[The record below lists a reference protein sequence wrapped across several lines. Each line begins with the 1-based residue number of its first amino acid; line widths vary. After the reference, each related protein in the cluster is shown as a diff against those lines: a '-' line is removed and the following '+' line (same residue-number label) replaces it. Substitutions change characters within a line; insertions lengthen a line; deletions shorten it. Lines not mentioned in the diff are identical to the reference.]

1 MSSFFQRGPI
11 FGIEITARAV
21 RTVTLSGSGKDRTI
35 TAASSELP
43 AGAVAEAY
51 SLPNIADSEA
61 LVKAVRQSLAAGGI
75 LPGRAALCLPDAL
88 FRTQTL
94 DFDELPARAADR
106 ERLIRWRLEKTAA
119 FDLLDTDLRC
129 QILKRPKGITVLA
142 CVAKKELIRQHEALL
157 AALGLEAWSILP
169 SSLAVAGFYA
179 PLMAQRSRSYA
190 LSHVTGDSLSTL
202 VAENGGVGFFRC
214 KDVKRSGST
223 DASGRLTRD
232 IADSLHFYAHRDRS
246 QQAELRHLYLS
257 GDRELCDMVASELG
271 TEASLE
277 VRVVS
282 PEQVLPASSGP
293 ADLRDFAAALGAGIS
308 L

>member
-1 MSSFFQRGPI
+1 MSSFFQRAPS

-21 RTVTLSGSGKDRTI
+21 RTVTLSGFGKDRI
-35 TAASSELP
+35 ISAASAELS
-43 AGAVAEAY
+43 AGAVAESY
-51 SLPNIADSEA
+51 SLPNITDMKA
-61 LVKAVRQSLAAGGI
+61 LVKAVSESLAGSRI
-75 LPGRAALCLPDAL
+75 RGRAALCLPDAL

-94 DFDELPARAADR
+94 DFDELPSRAADQ

-119 FDLLDTDLRC
+119 FDLADTDLRC
-129 QILKRPKGITVLA
+129 QVLRRAKGVTVLA
-142 CVAKKELIRQHEALL
+142 CVAKRALIRQHEAML
-157 AALGLEAWSILP
+157 AALGLEPWSILP

-179 PLMAQRSRSYA
+179 PVLVQRSRSYA

-202 VAENGGVGFFRC
+202 VSENGGVGFYRC
-214 KDVKRSGST
+214 KDVKRGGSA

-246 QQAELRHLYLS
+246 QRSELTQLYLS
-257 GDRELCDMVASELG
+257 GDPELCNVVARELG

-282 PEQVLPASSGP
+282 PDQVLPASSGP
-293 ADLRDFAAALGAGIS
+293 GDLKDLAAALGAGMS